1 MSTTLSVVDLRV
13 VIADDLTYRIVPRSS
28 RHGTSILPSV
38 TSSVA
43 TSDFLKAERSA
54 ALNQIFT
61 CRGDV
66 SRQRFIKY
74 ILYFARSAA
83 EHITQNIQTDRHYK
97 KVEKN
102 KWTNTVSILEI
113 YGEKAERTKMLKT
126 KTVPDIYC
134 HRVTFQWNSNVCSM
148 STFKFC
154 MPYITYL
161 NSSVIR
167 YLSWRSYW
175 LKLSSP
181 QVLENPNPRRV
192 ASGGVNFVLMWMI
205 FKKIKIQQRLMKP

>member
-54 ALNQIFT
+54 ALKQIFT

-102 KWTNTVSILEI
+102 K
-113 YGEKAERTKMLKT
+113 
-126 KTVPDIYC
+126 
-134 HRVTFQWNSNVCSM
+134 
-148 STFKFC
+148 
-154 MPYITYL
+154 
-161 NSSVIR
+161 
-167 YLSWRSYW
+167 
-175 LKLSSP
+175 
-181 QVLENPNPRRV
+181 
-192 ASGGVNFVLMWMI
+192 
-205 FKKIKIQQRLMKP
+205 